1 MICIIEKKKLKNLK
15 VNYLGLG
22 KEIKGGEINKVTQ
35 EVYKKKSLNAMQDNI
50 EQSIST
56 TNSVLSSIKNKSITG
71 IRIEAAGRLTRRN
84 TAERSISKLRYKG
97 NLKNMDS
104 SYKGLSSVLLR
115 GHAKSNVQYT
125 KLKSKLRIGS
135 FGLKG

>member
-84 TAERSISKLRYKG
+84 TAERSIYKLRYKG

-104 SYKGLSSVLLR
+104 SYKGFSSVLFR

-125 KLKSKLRIGS
+125 KLRSKLRIGS